1 MIPKEKNI
9 LLVDSDQD
17 MCWLMR
23 TILRDINCHIRSSQS
38 LGKTMELIAEENFDL
53 MLLDM
58 PLTNFSGI
66 KTIEAVLSKNPRI
79 PIIVI
84 LSMRNDN
91 LLKRLNELGI
101 CNFIDKPFVTD
112 YLVDRVKET
121 LRVEH

>member
-23 TILRDINCHIRSSQS
+23 KILKDINCHILSSQS
-38 LGKTMELIAEENFDL
+38 LGKTMELIAEESFDL

-66 KTIEAVLSKNPRI
+66 KTIEAVLNKNPRI

-91 LLKRLNELGI
+91 LLKRLNELGV
-101 CNFIDKPFVTD
+101 CNFIDKPFVMD
-112 YLVDRVKET
+112 YLVDRVRET
-121 LRVEH
+121 LSTEH